1 MSAPTANDRI
11 VLGMS
16 GGVDSSVA
24 ALLLKRE
31 GYDVQGLFM
40 VNWEEDEEA
49 YCTAAA
55 DFQDA
60 RAVCDELDI
69 PLHRVNFAREYRERV
84 FQYFLDEYE
93 AGRTPNPDV
102 LCNREIKFGVF
113 KQYARR
119 LGGRYIATGHYARSR
134 YEDGLWS
141 LLKAKDASKDQT
153 YFLAAVDQQGLAD
166 SLFPLGDMHK
176 SEVREQALAAGL
188 DVFRKKDSTGICFI
202 GERDFADFLGQF
214 LPASPGE
221 IQSTDGA
228 VLGEHR
234 GLMFYT
240 LGQRQGLGIGGLPG
254 APDAPWYVVDK
265 DLKANVLVVAQGH
278 DHPALMSAAATV
290 TDLNWIAGAPPA
302 AALDCTVKVRYR
314 QADQPCHV
322 ELDSHGSAIARFVT
336 PQRAVTPG
344 QFAVFYAGEVCLGGG
359 VISERHGVADA

>member
-1 MSAPTANDRI
+1 MTAPAANDRI

-24 ALLLKRE
+24 ALLLKRA

-40 VNWEEDEEA
+40 VNWDEDEEA

-60 RAVCDELDI
+60 RTVCSELDI
-69 PLHRVNFAREYRERV
+69 PLHRVNFAREYREQV
-84 FQYFLDEYE
+84 FQYFLAEYE

-119 LGGRYIATGHYARSR
+119 LGGQFIATGHYARSR
-134 YEDGLWS
+134 CEDGRWS

-153 YFLAAVDQQGLAD
+153 YFLAAVDQEGLAD
-166 SLFPLGDMHK
+166 TLFPLGEMLK
-176 SEVREQALAAGL
+176 NEVRESALAAGL
-188 DVFRKKDSTGICFI
+188 EVFRKKDSTGICFI
-202 GERDFADFLGQF
+202 GERDFTDFLGQF

-221 IQSTDGA
+221 IHSTEGA

-240 LGQRQGLGIGGLPG
+240 LGQRQGLGIGGIKG
-254 APDAPWYVVDK
+254 AAEAPWYVVDK
-265 DLKANVLVVAQGH
+265 DLAANVLLVGQGH
-278 DHPALMSAAATV
+278 DHPALISSAATV
-290 TDLNWIAGAPPA
+290 HDLNWIAGIAPA
-302 AALDCTVKVRYR
+302 RSFDCTVKVRYR

-322 ELDSHGSAIARFVT
+322 ELDSDGSAITRFAT

-344 QFAVFYAGEVCLGGG
+344 QYAVFYAGEVCLGGG
-359 VISERHGVADA
+359 VISARHGAADG

>member
-1 MSAPTANDRI
+1 MSAPRSDERI

-60 RAVCDELDI
+60 RAVCEELDI
-69 PLHRVNFAREYRERV
+69 PLHRVNFAREYRQQV
-84 FQYFLDEYE
+84 FDYFLSEYQ

-113 KQYARR
+113 KDYAER
-119 LGGRYIATGHYARSR
+119 LGGRCIATGHYAQVART
-134 YEDGLWS
+134 DGLWT
-141 LLKAKDASKDQT
+141 LLRAEDRAKDQT
-153 YFLAAVDQQGLAD
+153 YFLAAVDQAGLSD
-166 SLFPLGDMHK
+166 TIFPLGKMQK
-176 SEVREQALAAGL
+176 SEVRKLALSAGL
-188 DVFRKKDSTGICFI
+188 EVFRKKDSTGICFI
-202 GERDFADFLGQF
+202 GERDFAEFLGGY

-221 IQSTDGA
+221 IRNTNGA

-240 LGQRQGLGIGGLPG
+240 LGQRQGLGIGGVRG
-254 APDAPWYVVDK
+254 ASEAPWYVVHK
-265 DLKANVLVVAQGH
+265 DLESNVLVVGQGH
-278 DHPALMSAAATV
+278 DHPALYSDGASV
-290 TDLNWIAGAPPA
+290 VDLNWIGGEAPGVSFE
-302 AALDCTVKVRYR
+302 CSVKIRYR
-314 QADQPCHV
+314 QSDQPCTV
-322 ELDSHGSAIARFVT
+322 ELKEPGLARVRFAS

-344 QFAVFYAGEVCLGGG
+344 QYAVFYAGEVCLGGG
-359 VISERHGVADA
+359 VIGARSGQPDI